1 MKTVNQALS
10 LSRWQT
16 WQRQLPEEQ
25 LVNHTGGG
33 ASITDGRKGDIK
45 IIIMRKQ
52 SGLPAP
58 IWGCYFSF
66 NPQEPPRSHLSIR
79 SCLTRI
85 SVLTAWADRLPV
97 RGWADCRLV
106 CGIYWGSQTEGPP
119 IESSTAFQP
128 APSPASASCKKREEQ
143 KNRWWNQQRHKEQRS
158 NLSGLGWGCWGS
170 ASGLMFLPQNC
181 DCGFG
186 SQLSAFSGVLLIS
199 LFI

>member
-1 MKTVNQALS
+1 MKAVNRASS
-10 LSRWQT
+10 LSHWQT

-25 LVNHTGGG
+25 LVNHTGGR
-33 ASITDGRKGDIK
+33 ASITDGRKSDIK

-52 SGLPAP
+52 SGLPAS
-58 IWGCYFSF
+58 IWGCNFSF
-66 NPQEPPRSHLSIR
+66 NPQEPPHSHVSMR
-79 SCLTRI
+79 SCPTHI
-85 SVLTAWADRLPV
+85 SALTAWVDCLPV

-128 APSPASASCKKREEQ
+128 ALSPASASCRKEEQ
-143 KNRWWNQQRHKEQRS
+143 KNRWWNQQQHKEQRN
-158 NLSGLGWGCWGS
+158 NLSGLGRGCWGS

-186 SQLSAFSGVLLIS
+186 SQLSAFTGVLLIS